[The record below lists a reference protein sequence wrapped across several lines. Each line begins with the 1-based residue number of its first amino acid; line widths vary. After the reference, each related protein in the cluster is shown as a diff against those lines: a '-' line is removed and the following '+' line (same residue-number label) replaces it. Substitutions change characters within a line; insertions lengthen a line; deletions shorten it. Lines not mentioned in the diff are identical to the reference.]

1 MTAAPAA
8 LASSPLKKPR
18 PAKVRAAIT
27 NGTCLHLGK
36 VGAVSVAGRRFADLV
51 RILSDERGGAEA
63 LDTAKRAAIRAYAAL
78 LTEREAMETR
88 LARGEPFDVKLYG
101 ETVDRCDRLYR
112 RIGPVE
118 KPKTPSLRD
127 RYLAREA
134 AQ

>member
-1 MTAAPAA
+1 MTAAPAV

-51 RILSDERGGAEA
+51 RILSDERGGAES

-78 LTEREAMETR
+78 ITEREQMETR
-88 LARGEPFDVKLYG
+88 LARSEAFNAEVYG
-101 ETVDRCDRLYR
+101 QIVDRCDRLLR
-112 RIGPVE
+112 RMGPAV
-118 KPKTPSLRD
+118 KPATPSIRD
-127 RYLAREA
+127 RYPARRP
-134 AQ
+134 